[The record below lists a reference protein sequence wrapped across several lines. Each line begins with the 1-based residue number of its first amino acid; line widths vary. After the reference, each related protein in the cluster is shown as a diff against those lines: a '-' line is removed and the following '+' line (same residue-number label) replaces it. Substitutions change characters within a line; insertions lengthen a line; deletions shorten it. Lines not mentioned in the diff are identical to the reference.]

1 MCYTCTDTE
10 SLCAISLC
18 LARHSCSGGPLRIS
32 QNPPQTVTIAVA
44 HQGSLPHAD
53 TRSQQQQ
60 QPQQQPQQQQQQ
72 RTPRTATPTSSATA
86 TTAAASS
93 HAATPTQ
100 QQQQQQRRLS
110 SSGSGSSSVRVGPP
124 RKLFSVPAV
133 VPPTLAVLDYNGNL
147 GAVDLNTGQ
156 CRWV

>member
-1 MCYTCTDTE
+1 
-10 SLCAISLC
+10 LC

-53 TRSQQQQ
+53 TRSQQQ
-60 QPQQQPQQQQQQ
+60 PQQSQQQQQQ
-72 RTPRTATPTSSATA
+72 RQRTPRTASPLNNTTAA
-86 TTAAASS
+86 TTAATAGAAASI

-110 SSGSGSSSVRVGPP
+110 GSGSGSSSSVRVGPP
-124 RKLFSVPAV
+124 RKLFLVPGVA
-133 VPPTLAVLDYNGNL
+133 PPTLAVLDYNGNL
-147 GAVDLNTGQ
+147 GAVDLITGQ
-156 CRWV
+156 CR

>member
-1 MCYTCTDTE
+1 MAAGYVMYIHTRRSFVF
-10 SLCAISLC
+10 SLYM
-18 LARHSCSGGPLRIS
+18 ARHSCSGGPLRIS

-60 QPQQQPQQQQQQ
+60 QPQQQQ
-72 RTPRTATPTSSATA
+72 RTTSTTSTTA
-86 TTAAASS
+86 TAAAP
-93 HAATPTQ
+93 TPS

-110 SSGSGSSSVRVGPP
+110 SSGSGSSSSVRVGPP
-124 RKLFSVPAV
+124 RKLFLVPAV

-147 GAVDLNTGQ
+147 GAVDLISGQ
-156 CRWV
+156 CR